1 MKVIF
6 IKDLPK
12 MGKRLELKDMPDGY
26 ARNFL
31 IPKGYAIAATPAEI
45 AKRDREVQSHEDK
58 KHLEDSLV
66 EANFK
71 KAADETLIIKAHA
84 NSEGHLFSGITA
96 KVICEHLLKDRRTA
110 IPEKA
115 VMLEHPIKTLGAHE
129 IELKNKDKKMILHLL
144 VEADKTK

>member
-31 IPKGYAIAATPAEI
+31 IPKGYAIVATPAEI
-45 AKRDREVQSHEDK
+45 AKRDREVQATADK
-58 KHLEDSLV
+58 KNLEDSLV

-96 KVICEHLLKDRRTA
+96 KIICEHLSKDRRTE

-115 VMLEHPIKTLGAHE
+115 VLLDHAIKTLGAHE
-129 IELKNKDKKMILHLL
+129 ITLQNKNKKLILHLL
-144 VEADKTK
+144 VEADK